1 MMNKLIF
8 FAKLSLDALR
18 DTKKIIKYF
27 NLLKKNSLLVIPK
40 IFLIRF
46 LYSFQAIR
54 NLHKISLKKN
64 EEFKFNFIDN
74 EFINL
79 NEVVKDMDK
88 DGYSKIFII
97 KKDILEKIRELAF
110 LSRNIDIKKN
120 NFDKTQL
127 IKKPNEDLDHYF
139 KRIKL
144 LDVSRFTS
152 TLNLKEDSI
161 LKDFLLSEPIL
172 SIAKSYLD
180 TRDFSINA
188 TFFVSNPLKI
198 DESEKYKNAQYFHW
212 DNDFSKFFKLYIY
225 LTDVDENSGPHV
237 YITGTHKQKFP
248 EHSLCRLYSDESIY
262 NKYKIH
268 KKFTGQAGSMFLV
281 DSYGLHK
288 GESPTEK
295 SRLMLNVHYGR
306 GKILYSADDIYIKNS
321 T

>member
-1 MMNKLIF
+1 MKKF
-8 FAKLSLDALR
+8 FTFLRLTLDAAR

-27 NLLKKNSLLVIPK
+27 NLLKRNSLLIIPK

-54 NLHKISLKKN
+54 NLHKISLKKI

-97 KKDILEKIRELAF
+97 KKDILEKIREFAF

-127 IKKPNEDLDHYF
+127 IKKSHEDLDDYF

-152 TLNLKEDSI
+152 TLNLKQDSI

-180 TRDFSINA
+180 TRDLSINA

-262 NKYKIH
+262 NKYKIP
-268 KKFTGQAGSMFLV
+268 KKFIGQAGSMFLV

-288 GESPTEK
+288 GETPTEK

-306 GKILYSADDIYIKNS
+306 GKILYSADDIYINNLA
-321 T
+321 

>member
-1 MMNKLIF
+1 MNKIIF

-18 DTKKIIKYF
+18 DTIKIIKYF
-27 NLLKKNSLLVIPK
+27 NLLKRNSLLVIPK

-46 LYSFQAIR
+46 FYSFQAIR
-54 NLHKISLKKN
+54 NLQKISLKKK

-74 EFINL
+74 GFINL
-79 NEVVKDMDK
+79 NEVVKDLDT

-97 KKDILEKIRELAF
+97 KKDILDKIRELAF
-110 LSRNIDIKKN
+110 LSKNIDIKKN

-127 IKKPNEDLDHYF
+127 IKKSHENLDDYF

-152 TLNLKEDSI
+152 TLNLNEDSV

-180 TRDFSINA
+180 TRDLSINA

-262 NKYKIH
+262 NKYKIP
-268 KKFTGQAGSMFLV
+268 KKFIGQAGSMFLV

-288 GESPTEK
+288 GETPTEK
-295 SRLMLNVHYGR
+295 SRLMLNIHYGR
-306 GKILYSADDIYIKNS
+306 GKILYSADDIYIKN
-321 T
+321 

>member
-1 MMNKLIF
+1 MNKIIF

-18 DTKKIIKYF
+18 DTIKIIKYF
-27 NLLKKNSLLVIPK
+27 NLLKRNSLLVIPK

-54 NLHKISLKKN
+54 NLQKISLKKK

-74 EFINL
+74 GFINL
-79 NEVVKDMDK
+79 NEVVKDLDT

-97 KKDILEKIRELAF
+97 KKDILDKIRELAF
-110 LSRNIDIKKN
+110 LSKNIDIKKN

-127 IKKPNEDLDHYF
+127 IKKSHENLDDYF

-152 TLNLKEDSI
+152 TLNLNEDSV

-180 TRDFSINA
+180 TRDLSINA

-262 NKYKIH
+262 NKYKIP
-268 KKFTGQAGSMFLV
+268 KKFIGQAGSMFLV

-288 GESPTEK
+288 GETPTEK
-295 SRLMLNVHYGR
+295 SRLMLNIHYGR

-321 T
+321 A

>member
-1 MMNKLIF
+1 MSFFSFLIRYT
-8 FAKLSLDALR
+8 LDCFR
-18 DTKKIIKYF
+18 DTKRIVNYFDLVKLNNIIIIPKIFFIKLFYGLSFIRNFRIKPLDINILQLSNSNLFKILPSKEIIKDIDDFGYSKAF
-27 NLLKKNSLLVIPK
+27 MINENLLDSIKNEIFLNQNAEAKKKKINSAQLLKKNDESLNDY
-40 IFLIRF
+40 FLR
-46 LYSFQAIR
+46 LR
-54 NLHKISLKKN
+54 NSKISRITGN
-64 EEFKFNFIDN
+64 
-74 EFINL
+74 INL
-79 NEVVKDMDK
+79 NNKSSVKDLLTSDLFLK
-88 DGYSKIFII
+88 IASKY
-97 KKDILEKIRELAF
+97 LETNK
-110 LSRNIDIKKN
+110 
-120 NFDKTQL
+120 
-127 IKKPNEDLDHYF
+127 
-139 KRIKL
+139 
-144 LDVSRFTS
+144 
-152 TLNLKEDSI
+152 
-161 LKDFLLSEPIL
+161 
-172 SIAKSYLD
+172 
-180 TRDFSINA
+180 FSINA
-188 TFFVSNPLKI
+188 AYFLSNPLEI
-198 DESEKYKNAQYFHW
+198 SEQEKYSNAQYFHW